1 MDALRYITNA
11 KGERDGILIDLKSI
25 RKKRKSENALN
36 ELLEDLEDIVVAEV
50 RKNDKRVSYEEARKQ
65 IFRK

>member
-1 MDALRYITNA
+1 MQRESVT
-11 KGERDGILIDLKSI
+11 EFLIDLKSI